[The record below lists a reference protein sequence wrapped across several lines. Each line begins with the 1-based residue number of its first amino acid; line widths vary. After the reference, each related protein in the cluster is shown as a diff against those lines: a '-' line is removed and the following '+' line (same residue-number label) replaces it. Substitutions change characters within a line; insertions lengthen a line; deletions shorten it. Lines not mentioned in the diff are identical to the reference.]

1 MTSAPGVSY
10 QEEEQ
15 SSGNFGNIPL
25 IIWQRRWLVIV
36 PAVLIAV
43 SALVAAFVIPRT
55 YVSKAVLLVESQDL
69 PGQTANGPSTE
80 LIDRRIAK
88 IREQILSRPDLVD
101 LIQEH
106 NLYNV
111 SARSEPLSAIVTRM
125 RAATDISAVDADI
138 RSAAPGK
145 PGSGS
150 IAFSLSFEYPQAP
163 EAQLVA
169 QTFVN
174 RLLTLDASE
183 SRTKAEENVHFL
195 EDQQVKLQAQVN
207 DIERQINQITGR
219 NGAALASGAG
229 MGMITIGGG
238 DFDSQIATLNR
249 ENAQLRSQ
257 AGSTAVGR
265 DPAVVAA
272 EAQLAAARA
281 RFSDDHPDV
290 KLAENQL
297 AAAKANASSFQS
309 HTVNPG
315 VQGQI
320 ASNNQAIASL
330 TSARAAAQGRAAT
343 LAAAQARGPVVVQQV
358 SQLQARAEQ
367 VRADFAKVSSQLLNA
382 QSVAKLTDEQ
392 RGERLTLIE
401 PPVTPDTPTKPNRPL
416 LIVGGIVGG
425 LFVGLALAF
434 LVEMVYRPI
443 RSVATLTK
451 IVGAPPLGVVP
462 TLSHR
467 PLRRRRRRAK
477 QA

>member
-1 MTSAPGVSY
+1 MTSVPGADY
-10 QEEEQ
+10 QDEEQ
-15 SSGNFGNIPL
+15 SSGSLGNIPL
-25 IIWQRRWLVIV
+25 IIWQRRWLVII
-36 PAVLIAV
+36 PAVLIAIG
-43 SALVAAFVIPRT
+43 ATVAAFVIPRT

-80 LIDRRIAK
+80 TIDRRIAK

-101 LIQEH
+101 LIQQH
-106 NLYNV
+106 NLYNA
-111 SARSEPLSAIVTRM
+111 SARAEPLSVTVDRM
-125 RAATDISAVDADI
+125 RKATDISAVDADI
-138 RSAAPGK
+138 TAGAPGK
-145 PGSGS
+145 PGAGS
-150 IAFSLSFEYPQAP
+150 IAFALTFEYPQAP

-183 SRTKAEENVHFL
+183 SRGKAEENVHFL
-195 EDQQVKLQAQVN
+195 EDQQAKLQTQVSE
-207 DIERQINQITGR
+207 IEGQINQVTGR
-219 NGAALASGAG
+219 NGAALANSGG
-229 MGMITIGGG
+229 LGMITIGGG
-238 DFDSQIATLNR
+238 DYDSQIANLNR
-249 ENAQLRSQ
+249 ENAQLRAQ
-257 AGSTAVGR
+257 GGGAAVGR

-315 VQGQI
+315 NQGQI

-330 TSARAAAQGRAAT
+330 MSARAAAQGRAAT
-343 LAAAQARGPVVVQQV
+343 AAAAQARGPVVAQQV
-358 SQLQARAEQ
+358 AQLTAKADQ
-367 VRADFAKVSSQLLNA
+367 VRGDYAKVSSQLLNA
-382 QSVAKLTDEQ
+382 QSIAKLTDEQ

-416 LIVGGIVGG
+416 LIAGGVFGG
-425 LFVGLALAF
+425 LFAGLALAF
-434 LVEMVYRPI
+434 LIEMIYRPI
-443 RSVATLTK
+443 RSVGALTK
-451 IVGAPPLGVVP
+451 IVGAPPIGVVP
-462 TLSHR
+462 TLSR
-467 PLRRRRRRAK
+467 KPVRRRRRNK